1 MKKIFISIVFISSIL
16 TACNS
21 YSQTGWFWF
30 NPLPFGVDMK
40 YIKFFNEETGYT
52 VLEDIVYK
60 TTNSGMNWIIPGDT
74 AGAFFDVQ
82 FLDVNTGI
90 ITGSLIHKT
99 TNGGLNWIDISY
111 YTPVNIQF
119 QAVSFIDISTGF
131 VACWAFNPYTNT
143 SGFIIKTTNSGVNW
157 AQTNLIQPHIFYD
170 INIKN
175 SGFGVALA
183 VDSNY
188 FKLYKTFNFGS
199 SWSILPTYIYAGY
212 HSNKLYIVDSLIYLL
227 TSNGIVHR
235 TSNGGINWQNIN
247 ILNNIENITFF
258 TNDSGYAVGKEG
270 LIYKTTDKGINWIQ
284 QMSSSNYNFY
294 SVDFINQDI
303 GFISGMKGGFFRTT
317 NGGLN
322 WTTDSRSFTF
332 QNLND
337 IVFFNSDTILIT
349 ADSGQVF
356 KTYNQGM
363 NWISIYS
370 GVPLRLT
377 KMQFIDDN
385 IGYALIRDT
394 GLAMK
399 TTNGGLNW
407 KRQFINN
414 DMYSLDL
421 CFLNKDTG
429 FFSGSIQGW
438 TSKFYKTT
446 NGGENWN
453 DCSFGNNYITSI
465 EFLNNHTGFLGMSGR
480 RIYKTTNG
488 GYNWI
493 EKYNIGGGGSNIN
506 DIGYFNDNIL
516 IACSE
521 GGYVLRSTDVGENWL
536 VITQL
541 VLSGLNRICITD
553 SLKAYITAGGQIFH
567 TSNMGLNWVSQKFP
581 YTTSGVAVDVDFFG
595 NTGMIVGPG
604 GSILK
609 TTTGG
614 NVFVQNTSEV
624 IPEMFTLH
632 QNYPNPFNPIT
643 NIRFNLPKNGF
654 VTLKVFDILGREVT
668 TLVNEKLSA
677 GSYETNWDGSSYPS
691 GVYFYRL
698 VTNGFKQIKKMILV
712 K

>member
-1 MKKIFISIVFISSIL
+1 MKKILISLVIISSML

-21 YSQTGWFWF
+21 YSQSGWIWH
-30 NPLPFGVDMK
+30 NPLPFGVDME
-40 YIKFFNEETGYT
+40 YIKFFNENTGFT
-52 VLEDIVYK
+52 ILESKVYK
-60 TTNSGMNWIIPGDT
+60 TTNSGINWIIPGDT
-74 AGAFFDVQ
+74 VGAFHDVQ

-111 YTPVNIQF
+111 YTPVSIQF
-119 QAVSFIDISTGF
+119 QAVSFIDILTGF
-131 VACWAFNPYTNT
+131 VACWAFNPYTT
-143 SGFIIKTTNSGVNW
+143 TAGFIIKTTNSGVNW
-157 AQTNLIQPHIFYD
+157 VQTNLTQPHIFFD
-170 INIKN
+170 IDIKN

-188 FKLYKTFNFGS
+188 FKLYKTFNFGN
-199 SWSILPTYIYAGY
+199 SWSILLTYIYAGY
-212 HSNKLYIVDSLIYLL
+212 HSNRLYLADSLIYFI
-227 TSNGIVHR
+227 TSNGLVHR

-247 ILNNIENITFF
+247 VLNNIENITFS
-258 TNDSGYAVGKEG
+258 TNNIGYAVGKEG
-270 LIYKTTDKGINWIQ
+270 LVYITTDKGINWIQ

-294 SVDFINQDI
+294 SVDFINQNI

-332 QNLND
+332 QNLYD
-337 IVFFNSDTILIT
+337 ILFFNSDTILIT

-356 KTYNQGM
+356 KTYNQGL

-370 GVPLRLT
+370 GVPLQLT

-385 IGYALIRDT
+385 TGYALIRDT
-394 GLAMK
+394 GSAMK

-453 DCSFGNNYITSI
+453 ECSFGNNYITSI
-465 EFLNNHTGFLGMSGR
+465 EFLNNHTGFLGMSGS

-488 GYNWI
+488 GNNWN
-493 EKYNIGGGGSNIN
+493 EKYNTGGSNIS
-506 DIGYFNDNIL
+506 DIGFFNDNVY
-516 IACSE
+516 IACNKA
-521 GGYVLRSTDVGENWL
+521 GYVLRSTDIGESWSI
-536 VITQL
+536 ITRL

-553 SLKAYITAGGQIFH
+553 STKSYITAGSQIFY
-567 TSNMGLNWVSQKFP
+567 SSDMGLNWVSQKFP
-581 YTTSGVAVDVDFFG
+581 YTSSGVAVDVDFFG
-595 NTGMIVGPG
+595 NTGMIVGPD

-614 NVFVQNTSEV
+614 NVFIQNVSGI
-624 IPEMFTLH
+624 IPEVFTLY

-643 NIRFNLPKNGF
+643 NIKFDLPKNGF
-654 VTLKVFDILGREVT
+654 VTLKLFDILGREIT
-668 TLVNEKLSA
+668 TLVEGNLKPGTHVA
-677 GSYETNWDGSSYPS
+677 NWDGRGFPS
-691 GVYFYRL
+691 GVYFYKL
-698 VTNGFKQIKKMILV
+698 ISGDYSMTKKMLLI